1 MKNKKVFIGVFLVL
15 AVLTLGIGYA
25 AISDITLNINGTASA
40 KPSDDNFKVLFTDD
54 PITVSDAAKVTATK
68 TDDLN
73 ATIAVKDLTAKG
85 DKVTATYTMKNDSP
99 DLSASI
105 ALPTITNSNEEYFNV
120 TTDWQAAK
128 TVASGDTVTV
138 TVTVELVKTP
148 VADTQEANVNL
159 AFVASPQQP

>member
-40 KPSDDNFKVLFTDD
+40 KPSNDNFKVLFTDD
-54 PITVSDAAKVTATK
+54 EITVSDAAKVTATK

-73 ATIAVKDLTAKG
+73 ATITVKDLTAKG

-128 TVASGDTVTV
+128 TVASGNTVTV

-148 VADTQEANVNL
+148 VADEQTANVNL